1 MKRYKLKK
9 DTPTVKAGTIFE
21 EKSDSYNGKK
31 LVEVVP
37 DWCLIRPWFVV
48 SDIDNFD
55 DWFEEIKE
63 PKRWRAEGDGK
74 YWYLDDCGVVLSNDE
89 WGDDIDDFR
98 YSIGNYFKTEAEAKA
113 YKEYLIARQVLLDD
127 TGGWKFTLKEQNYFA
142 KYSVIDNRWH
152 LNGDYHYTP
161 GGIYF
166 NDLESLKKS
175 LKEHEEQW
183 GIVREYEMGGTQSKE
198 VY

>member
-9 DTPTVKAGTIFE
+9 DLPTVKAGDEFYLDSNNDLRLKKPDIMAYSHITL
-21 EKSDSYNGKK
+21 EKFPNILK
-31 LVEVVP
+31 
-37 DWCLIRPWFVV
+37 
-48 SDIDNFD
+48 

-63 PKRWRAEGDGK
+63 PKRWRAEGGGK
-74 YWYLDDCGVVLSNDE
+74 YWYLDDCGVVLSNEE
-89 WGDDIDDFR
+89 WGDDTDDFR